1 MTPLFGTAVQ
11 DYYLDLVRKNFT
23 ARKARLEALRTKE
36 DAERYVAG
44 VRAKIAKLFPFP
56 AEKTPLD
63 AQETGT
69 LDFGSYVMHKIIYYS
84 RPKYPVTGNL
94 YLPKTTEKV
103 PAVLFL
109 CGHSGNGKASDVYQT
124 CQRALAMKG
133 YAVLAID
140 PVSQGERLQ
149 FLDFPEF
156 KGSCCWEHNVMGK
169 QLLLTGETMGA
180 WRAWDAVRGLDYLL
194 SRPEVDTTRVGLTG
208 NSGGGTMTTFVNAL
222 EDRLTMA
229 APSCYITTWVHNV
242 ENELPADSEQMPPG
256 TLAAGLEMGDFL
268 IARAPRPLVVLGQSN
283 DFFDPR
289 GTRETYE
296 EVRKVYRLL
305 GAEDSIR
312 LTIGHGD
319 HGYSKENREAMYS
332 LFNDTAKVA
341 APAAE
346 PDDVKL
352 SPEQEIYCAPEGQVR
367 NLPVNKYIREFAAEK
382 ASGLAAARK
391 PRTKQE
397 LCELMRNLLKLD
409 EAFIP
414 HYRVLRGRYTDKGIY
429 SRFGLETEPDGRLM
443 SVLKLKAKN
452 TLYFHLPE
460 TKKIVLYIPHLDS
473 QDELSEMSFPDDVTV
488 YGLDIRGIGECTPS
502 GCDQPEPRDF
512 FNEYQFDYHYAS
524 LGLMFGKPYL
534 SGKVK
539 DILCAAELLARN
551 GAEIEVQA
559 NGQGTIPALIA
570 ALLSGKITSLKL
582 MNAPDSWDS
591 MVRTPVPGYAL
602 SVLIPGVL
610 AQTDLPELRKAIAE
624 KLR

>member
-1 MTPLFGTAVQ
+1 
-11 DYYLDLVRKNFT
+11 
-23 ARKARLEALRTKE
+23 
-36 DAERYVAG
+36 
-44 VRAKIAKLFPFP
+44 
-56 AEKTPLD
+56 
-63 AQETGT
+63 
-69 LDFGSYVMHKIIYYS
+69 
-84 RPKYPVTGNL
+84 
-94 YLPKTTEKV
+94 
-103 PAVLFL
+103 
-109 CGHSGNGKASDVYQT
+109 
-124 CQRALAMKG
+124 MKG

-397 LCELMRNLLKLD
+397 LCELMRNLLRLD

-414 HYRVLRGRYTDKGIY
+414 HYRVLRGRYTDKGFY

-473 QDELSEMSFPDDVTV
+473 QDELSEMSVPDDVTV

>member
-1 MTPLFGTAVQ
+1 
-11 DYYLDLVRKNFT
+11 
-23 ARKARLEALRTKE
+23 
-36 DAERYVAG
+36 
-44 VRAKIAKLFPFP
+44 
-56 AEKTPLD
+56 
-63 AQETGT
+63 
-69 LDFGSYVMHKIIYYS
+69 
-84 RPKYPVTGNL
+84 
-94 YLPKTTEKV
+94 
-103 PAVLFL
+103 
-109 CGHSGNGKASDVYQT
+109 
-124 CQRALAMKG
+124 
-133 YAVLAID
+133 
-140 PVSQGERLQ
+140 
-149 FLDFPEF
+149 
-156 KGSCCWEHNVMGK
+156 
-169 QLLLTGETMGA
+169 
-180 WRAWDAVRGLDYLL
+180 
-194 SRPEVDTTRVGLTG
+194 
-208 NSGGGTMTTFVNAL
+208 
-222 EDRLTMA
+222 
-229 APSCYITTWVHNV
+229 
-242 ENELPADSEQMPPG
+242 
-256 TLAAGLEMGDFL
+256 
-268 IARAPRPLVVLGQSN
+268 
-283 DFFDPR
+283 
-289 GTRETYE
+289 
-296 EVRKVYRLL
+296 
-305 GAEDSIR
+305 
-312 LTIGHGD
+312 
-319 HGYSKENREAMYS
+319 MYS

-397 LCELMRNLLKLD
+397 LCELMRNLLRLD

-414 HYRVLRGRYTDKGIY
+414 HYRVLRGRYTDKGFY